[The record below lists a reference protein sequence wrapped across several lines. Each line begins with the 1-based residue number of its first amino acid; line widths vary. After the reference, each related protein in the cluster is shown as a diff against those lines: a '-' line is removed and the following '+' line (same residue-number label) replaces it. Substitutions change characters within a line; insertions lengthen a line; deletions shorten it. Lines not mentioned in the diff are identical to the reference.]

1 MAAELLPLTHMQ
13 MLIRILLAA
22 AVGVIIG
29 WEREKVNRPAGLR
42 TYALVCVGSALFTI
56 LSIDAFGTSEPSR
69 IAAQIITGI
78 GFLGA
83 GTIFKYKNKVLG
95 LTTAA
100 GLWAIAGVGMGFGA
114 GYYFA
119 TGIAAAVIFFLLRFN
134 KASTTRRIVEHE
146 VMEIKEETRKFTKFN
161 RFKKKRIPPSKRS
174 PRTQTIKRASP

>member
-1 MAAELLPLTHMQ
+1 MAADIIPLTHGD
-13 MLIRILLAA
+13 LLLRIVLAA
-22 AVGVIIG
+22 LVGVVIG

-56 LSIDAFGTSEPSR
+56 LSIDAFGAADPSR

-119 TGIAAAVIFFLLRFN
+119 TSIAAIIIFFLLRFN

-146 VMEIKEETRKFTKFN
+146 VMEIKEETKKFTHLHRLSK
-161 RFKKKRIPPSKRS
+161 RKRAETKKRHLPK
-174 PRTQTIKRASP
+174 

>member
-1 MAAELLPLTHMQ
+1 MAATLAPLTHGD
-13 MLIRILLAA
+13 LILRIVLAA

-56 LSIDAFGTSEPSR
+56 LSIDAFGPADPAR

-83 GTIFKYKNKVLG
+83 GTIFRYQNKVLG

-114 GYYFA
+114 GYYFV
-119 TGIAAAVIFFLLRFN
+119 TGVAAVIIFFLLRFN
-134 KASTTRRIVEHE
+134 KASTTRKIVEHE
-146 VMEIKEETRKFTKFN
+146 VMEIKEETKKFAHLN
-161 RFKKKRIPPSKRS
+161 RLSKNKVIPKKKRRPK
-174 PRTQTIKRASP
+174 